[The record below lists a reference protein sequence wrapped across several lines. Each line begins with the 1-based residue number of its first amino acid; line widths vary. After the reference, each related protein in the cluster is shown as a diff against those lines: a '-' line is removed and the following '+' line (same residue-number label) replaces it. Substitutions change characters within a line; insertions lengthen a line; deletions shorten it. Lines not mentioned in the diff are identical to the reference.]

1 MPKNHTPMRKLIL
14 AISTFMILPL
24 NSCDDGDV
32 ITFELDF
39 DDRFQVCESGGDLVF
54 YKTKNDP
61 SESLS
66 LKVTGLTIPEILEV
80 DEKNE
85 YKKDITINA
94 NNPFNYRTYSNTTIS
109 NLFCNAIPSSDI
121 KITEDIEST
130 SGTAKLRTELVED
143 DNDGIPAELEDING
157 DGNLENDDTDGDGIP
172 NYLDADDDGDNIL
185 TKDENP
191 DPDGNGIFDDAQDTD
206 EDGIPDYLDDDDDG
220 DKVLTRDEE
229 NDSQDNN
236 PANDITNS
244 EIGADYLNPDVS
256 TQVPATAYREHT
268 INRTFT
274 VTLVIEN
281 FDLTLISL
289 DVLNFGTLESSAI
302 PSTSKSRKI
311 TPDFN

>member
-1 MPKNHTPMRKLIL
+1 MRKLFL

-39 DDRFQVCESGGDLVF
+39 DDDFQVCESGGDLVF

-66 LKVTGLTIPEILEV
+66 LKVTDLTIADILKV

-94 NNPFNYRTYSNTTIS
+94 NNPFNYRTYSNTTLPDD
-109 NLFCNAIPSSDI
+109 LFCNAIPNAEV
-121 KITEDIEST
+121 KLKEDIEST
-130 SGTAKLRTELVED
+130 SGNALLKTVLVED
-143 DNDGIPAELEDING
+143 DNDGVPAELEDING
-157 DGNLENDDTDGDGIP
+157 DGDLENDDTDGDGIP
-172 NYLDADDDGDNIL
+172 NYIDADDDGDNIL

-191 DPDGNGIFDDAQDTD
+191 DPDDNGIFDDAQDTD
-206 EDGIPDYLDDDDDG
+206 GDGIPDYLDNDDDG
-220 DKVLTRDEE
+220 DGVLTRDEE
-229 NDSQDNN
+229 GDTQDNN

-244 EIGADYLNPDVS
+244 EVGADYLNPDA
-256 TQVPATAYREHT
+256 TTLVPATAYREHT

-289 DVLNFGTLESSAI
+289 DVFNFGTLENGAI
-302 PSTSKSRKI
+302 PDTSKSRKV
-311 TPDFN
+311 TPEFN

>member
-1 MPKNHTPMRKLIL
+1 MRKLFFV
-14 AISTFMILPL
+14 ISTFILFPL

-39 DDRFQVCESGGDLVF
+39 DDTFMVCESGGDLVF

-66 LKVTGLTIPEILEV
+66 LKVTGLTLAEILDV
-80 DEKNE
+80 DENNVFEKT
-85 YKKDITINA
+85 ITINA
-94 NNPFNYRTYSNTTIS
+94 DNPFNYRTYSNTELPS
-109 NLFCNAIPSSDI
+109 NLFCNAVPNSEV
-121 KITEDIEST
+121 KLKEDIVST
-130 SGTAKLRTELVED
+130 SGTAILRTVLIED
-143 DNDGIPAELEDING
+143 DNDGIPAELEDVNG
-157 DGNLENDDTDGDGIP
+157 DGDLDNDDTDGDGIP

-206 EDGIPDYLDDDDDG
+206 GDGIPDYLDSDDDG
-220 DKVLTRDEE
+220 DGILTRDEE

-244 EIGADYLNPDVS
+244 EVGPDYLNPDVA
-256 TQVPATAYREHT
+256 TEVEATAYREHT
-268 INRTFT
+268 IYRTFK

-289 DVLNFGTLESSAI
+289 DVLNFGTLEDSAI
-302 PSTSKSRKI
+302 PNTAKSRKL